1 MLRNTTESQLPPPLT
16 GLRLKNL
23 SHFFMY
29 HNLGK
34 VIGSKQYKYFL
45 LLFCFKVKNG
55 NLNYF
60 TVKLIPVSTPNQA
73 MCVETESAKSQPGL
87 LTLFTAAWFM
97 MKKVLKLFSI
107 QPPVEI
113 LCSGEK
119 KKLAHVKEQIVSLD
133 LPKHCEASNE
143 HFKIEQVLTAKLK
156 PMSLGVKSFSIASFK
171 MNDINRDHLKIRNAA
186 THDVIKNLLNESKL
200 SKEMEKTLRH
210 KKIVSIF
217 GYSTGSLFA
226 LGFGV
231 CCVYFIVK
239 LLKK

>member
-1 MLRNTTESQLPPPLT
+1 M
-16 GLRLKNL
+16 
-23 SHFFMY
+23 
-29 HNLGK
+29 
-34 VIGSKQYKYFL
+34 
-45 LLFCFKVKNG
+45 
-55 NLNYF
+55 
-60 TVKLIPVSTPNQA
+60 
-73 MCVETESAKSQPGL
+73 
-87 LTLFTAAWFM
+87 
-97 MKKVLKLFSI
+97 
-107 QPPVEI
+107 
-113 LCSGEK
+113 CSGEK

-200 SKEMEKTLRH
+200 SKEMEKTFKH
-210 KKIVSIF
+210 NKIVSIF